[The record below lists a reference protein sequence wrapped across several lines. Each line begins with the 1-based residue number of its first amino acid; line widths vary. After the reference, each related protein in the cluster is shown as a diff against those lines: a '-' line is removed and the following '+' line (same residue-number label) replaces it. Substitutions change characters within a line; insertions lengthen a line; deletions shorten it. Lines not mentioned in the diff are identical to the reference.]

1 MNMAKKS
8 LKRMVC
14 SAICG
19 AIIASAILPIG
30 VTAKQISDTKVEYNV
45 NFGQKGKYVIM
56 VFRPE
61 KSAEDVRLGEKS
73 IDTIVYE
80 NQGETTEN
88 GSLSVSFNIDGESGD
103 YPVSVY
109 FEGDDSIKNDVI
121 SFVNM
126 TDFETAIE
134 GLNTLAMTEEAKASD
149 VAKYIDDNRKK
160 LNFEKSNS
168 VSDVDVAT
176 IIINDIKDA
185 EYDKTN
191 FSASRDRYERAVL
204 VALLNSNK
212 CENMFKSE
220 NLFLNETSGF
230 TDFFGADKKYEKND
244 TIKSNVTARASGKSL
259 TSSKQLFD
267 VLPTALA
274 LSVIENP
281 NGVQNVKNIMNTYP
295 DLFEQKTISTPDDVL
310 NKVIGKSYKTISE
323 FDSAASTASI
333 SDSKPSGGSG
343 SGGGGGGSRNS
354 MVAVKSENA
363 NNDSSD
369 ERKMIPNDV
378 YVDLD
383 DAIWARNA
391 IVSLTNLGVLQ
402 GTGLDTFEPNKNVT
416 REEFLKMIVATFIK
430 DKASEAKSSKFGDVD
445 SSAWYAPYIDI
456 ALEKGIVNG
465 ISDDYFGIGENITRQ
480 DMAVMAYR
488 AAMSTYTNDENT
500 AEKFDDYDSID
511 DYAKDAVS
519 VMAKQ
524 GIINGTDNNLFAPA
538 DFATRAQAAK
548 IIYEMYRVLY

>member
-1 MNMAKKS
+1 MYRQKKS
-8 LKRMVC
+8 LKRIVC

-19 AIIASAILPIG
+19 AVIAYAALPIG
-30 VTAKQISDTKVEYNV
+30 VTAKQISDTKVEYNI

-61 KSAEDVRLGEKS
+61 KSADDVRLGENS
-73 IDTIVYE
+73 ANIIAYE
-80 NQGETTEN
+80 NQGETTED

-109 FEGDDSIKNDVI
+109 FAGDGSIRNDVI

-126 TDFETAIE
+126 TDFKTAIE
-134 GLNTLAMTEEAKASD
+134 GLNILAKTEKVKPSD
-149 VAKYIDDNRKK
+149 VAKYIDDNRKN
-160 LNFEKSNS
+160 LNFEKSNDA
-168 VSDVDVAT
+168 SDTDVAA

-185 EYDKTN
+185 EYDGTN
-191 FSASRDRYERAVL
+191 FAASNDRYDRAVL
-204 VALLNSNK
+204 IASLNNNK
-212 CENMFKSE
+212 CKNMFENE

-230 TDFFGADKKYEKND
+230 ADFFGVGKKYEKND
-244 TIKSNVTARASGKSL
+244 IIKSAVTARASGKSL

-267 VLPTALA
+267 ILPTALA

-281 NGVQNVKNIMNTYP
+281 NGVQNVKDIMSVYM
-295 DLFEQKTISTPDDVL
+295 DLFAARTISASDDAL
-310 NKVIGKSYKTISE
+310 NKAMGKSYKNISD
-323 FDSAASTASI
+323 FDSAVSAAGESGN
-333 SDSKPSGGSG
+333 KPSAGG

-354 MVAVKSENA
+354 MVAVKSENP
-363 NNDSSD
+363 DDGSD
-369 ERKMIPNDV
+369 NGRETIPNDV

-391 IVSLTNLGVLQ
+391 IVSLTNLGVLR
-402 GTGLDTFEPNKNVT
+402 GTGPDTFEPNKNVT
-416 REEFLKMIVATFIK
+416 REEFVKMIVATFIK
-430 DKASEAKSSKFGDVD
+430 DKASESKASKFGDVD
-445 SSAWYAPYIDI
+445 LSDWYAPYIDV

-488 AAMSTYTNDENT
+488 AAMSTYTAEENS
-500 AEKFDDYDSID
+500 AEKFDDYSSID
-511 DYAKDAVS
+511 DYAKDAVN
-519 VMAKQ
+519 VMVKQ